1 MKSKW
6 SILSINFPQKYFDTY
21 PQNNSIYVAQYTIC
35 LWEKKKKK
43 LISSC
48 LSSSSSRESAG
59 CWGLPRQ
66 CWSCRR
72 QWSCLL
78 PPVAASLQ
86 LIINYKYDYTWPQL
100 LKSFDLA
107 VVLLSSY
114 FFFLFSWFQREI
126 MMQSYLY

>member
-35 LWEKKKKK
+35 LWEKKKK

-78 PPVAASLQ
+78 PPVAASL
-86 LIINYKYDYTWPQL
+86 
-100 LKSFDLA
+100 
-107 VVLLSSY
+107 
-114 FFFLFSWFQREI
+114 
-126 MMQSYLY
+126 